1 MSSNALV
8 ASNYVFRP
16 VDYMSAGIC
25 VVSDAA
31 LGNVKLNGSS
41 VGTAT
46 GRIYSQACYFCLLCE
61 ESMLHGKQGAFNIF
75 DARSHRIPR
84 VCRSMYSAETLA
96 AEEPM
101 DVGQLCRGMI
111 AMIRLKDLTEKEADA
126 ASNAVSMTT
135 LVDAK
140 DVHDKGN
147 SDTSSLVL
155 KSPWRLP
162 LHG

>member
-1 MSSNALV
+1 
-8 ASNYVFRP
+8 
-16 VDYMSAGIC
+16 
-25 VVSDAA
+25 
-31 LGNVKLNGSS
+31 
-41 VGTAT
+41 
-46 GRIYSQACYFCLLCE
+46 
-61 ESMLHGKQGAFNIF
+61 
-75 DARSHRIPR
+75 
-84 VCRSMYSAETLA
+84 MYSAETLA
-96 AEEPM
+96 AEEAM

-126 ASNAVSMTT
+126 ASNAVNAVSMTT

-155 KSPWRLP
+155 KSPRRLP

>member
-1 MSSNALV
+1 
-8 ASNYVFRP
+8 
-16 VDYMSAGIC
+16 
-25 VVSDAA
+25 
-31 LGNVKLNGSS
+31 
-41 VGTAT
+41 
-46 GRIYSQACYFCLLCE
+46 
-61 ESMLHGKQGAFNIF
+61 MLHGKQGAFNIF

-140 DVHDKGN
+140 DVHDKGKLRHKQFG
-147 SDTSSLVL
+147 SQKSLAFTIAWIRSVL
-155 KSPWRLP
+155 RRPNTAVKWTAAENMWVDAGTKEMDLSHLRKIMELGSWCYNLRPAICQASVQSL
-162 LHG
+162 LC

>member
-1 MSSNALV
+1 
-8 ASNYVFRP
+8 
-16 VDYMSAGIC
+16 
-25 VVSDAA
+25 
-31 LGNVKLNGSS
+31 
-41 VGTAT
+41 
-46 GRIYSQACYFCLLCE
+46 
-61 ESMLHGKQGAFNIF
+61 
-75 DARSHRIPR
+75 
-84 VCRSMYSAETLA
+84 MYSAETLA

-162 LHG
+162 LHGEVFFAVQTQP